1 MLKPTILCFLI
12 FLTSPGLAQIEA
24 VPGTLNQIE
33 NDPAQKG
40 FEKEYDD
47 LQKTIDDLD
56 RPVEKQ
62 SEETR
67 ESKLPSN
74 KVNTDFKKW

>member
-1 MLKPTILCFLI
+1 MVALVCLLLM
-12 FLTSPGLAQIEA
+12 LTSTGHAQIEA
-24 VPGTLNQIE
+24 VPGTLNQIQ

-40 FEKEYDD
+40 FEREYDD

-62 SEETR
+62 KQQDH
-67 ESKLPSN
+67 ESKLPSH
-74 KVNTDFKKW
+74 KVNTDYEMTKD

>member
-1 MLKPTILCFLI
+1 MLALFCLFIS
-12 FLTSPGLAQIEA
+12 LTSSAYAQIQA

-40 FEKEYDD
+40 FENEYDD

-56 RPVEKQ
+56 RPDEKQ
-62 SEETR
+62 KEEKR
-67 ESKLPSN
+67 ESELPSH
-74 KVNTDFKKW
+74 KVQTDDKSDHD

>member
-1 MLKPTILCFLI
+1 MLAFMCLLI
-12 FLTSPGLAQIEA
+12 SLTSSAYAQMEA

-40 FEKEYDD
+40 FEREYDD

-56 RPVEKQ
+56 KPVEKQ
-62 SEETR
+62 KEQER
-67 ESKLPSN
+67 ESDLPSH
-74 KVNTDFKKW
+74 KVKTDDKKM

>member
-1 MLKPTILCFLI
+1 MFKLTLLCLLI
-12 FLTSPGLAQIEA
+12 SLTSPSLAQIEA

-33 NDPAQKG
+33 NDPAQEG

-56 RPVEKQ
+56 KPIKKQ
-62 SEETR
+62 SEEER
-67 ESKLPSN
+67 ESNLPSN
-74 KVNTDFKKW
+74 KVKTDYKKQ